1 MPGKISI
8 EAVREQVRLALLE
21 DVGSGDLTA
30 ALIPATA
37 TTEASVISR
46 EKAVICGCDWFEQV
60 FSLLD
65 ESIRIQWQVQDGDQ
79 VEPDQTLCT
88 LIGPARPLLTGE
100 RTALNF
106 LQTLSGTATQARR
119 YADAV
124 AGTGVKV
131 LDTRKTIPGLRQAQK
146 YAVGCGGCFNHRIG
160 LFDGIL
166 IKENH
171 IAAAGSISEAV
182 AHARQT
188 APKGVAVEV
197 EVENLQELG
206 EALSAGADIMLLDNM
221 SPATL
226 SEAVRI
232 TARQA
237 KLEASGGIT
246 IENIREIASTGVDYI
261 STGELTKN
269 LHAIDLSMRF
279 SASHTG

>member
-1 MPGKISI
+1 MPGDISI
-8 EAVREQVRLALLE
+8 EAVHEQVRLALQE

-37 TTEASVISR
+37 MTEARVISR

-65 ESIRIQWQVQDGDQ
+65 ESIRIDWQVRDGEQ
-79 VEPDQTLCT
+79 VEPDQILCT

-119 YADAV
+119 YAEAV

-131 LDTRKTIPGLRQAQK
+131 LDTRKTIPGLRLAQK
-146 YAVGCGGCFNHRIG
+146 YAVSCGGCSNHRSG

-182 AHARQT
+182 AHARRT
-188 APKGVAVEV
+188 APEGVAVEV
-197 EVENLQELG
+197 EVENLQELN

-221 SPATL
+221 APVTL

-232 TARQA
+232 TAGQA

-279 SASHTG
+279 GALPAA